1 MSDLWPSDRPF
12 CRLPPARVL
21 EENGHAVAIADA
33 FPVSPGHTLVI
44 PKRHG
49 AGFFELTPGEVMAVY
64 ELLVRMKA
72 RLDGDLKPAGY
83 NIGINIGE
91 AAGQTVMHSHVH
103 LIPRFWGDVSE
114 PRGGVRNVIPGK
126 GPYAGNGG
134 RCADTSSN
142 SFH

>member
-1 MSDLWPSDRPF
+1 MSDSRPSDCPF
-12 CRLPPARVL
+12 CRLPPGRVL

-49 AGFFELTPGEVMAVY
+49 AGFFELTPDEVMAVY
-64 ELLVRMKA
+64 KLLGRMKV
-72 RLDGDLKPAGY
+72 RLDRDLKPAGY
-83 NIGINIGE
+83 NIGVNIGE

-126 GPYAGNGG
+126 GSY
-134 RCADTSSN
+134 S
-142 SFH
+142 

>member
-1 MSDLWPSDRPF
+1 MSDSRPNDCPF
-12 CRLPPARVL
+12 CRLPAGRVL

-49 AGFFELTPGEVMAVY
+49 AGFFELTVDEVLAVY
-64 ELLVRMKA
+64 GLLGRMKA
-72 RLDGDLKPAGY
+72 RLDRDLKPAGY

-91 AAGQTVMHSHVH
+91 AAGQTVGHLHVH
-103 LIPRFWGDVSE
+103 LIPRYCGDVAE

-126 GPYAGNGG
+126 GPY
-134 RCADTSSN
+134 S
-142 SFH
+142 